1 MRKHDLVKFNTSNP
15 YIVRCLKTTA
25 GSVHG
30 FAHTTSEDTQAW
42 NDEMARQVAEAKAKG
57 EDTFSIVCD
66 DAGESRLS
74 PQSKTLA
81 FPVDG
86 VFTVIRARVRT
97 TRGYHTVTG
106 QTEILCVHTG
116 QQGFVKRDLLQKV

>member
-1 MRKHDLVKFNTSNP
+1 MRKHDLVRFDTTNP
-15 YIVRCLKTTA
+15 YIVRHIKTLSPIQGFTHTTA
-25 GSVHG
+25 
-30 FAHTTSEDTQAW
+30 EDTQAW
-42 NDEMARQVAEAKAKG
+42 HDEMSRQVAVAKAKG

-66 DAGESRLS
+66 SAGESRLS
-74 PQSKTLA
+74 PRSKTLV

-106 QTEILCVHTG
+106 QTEILCTTTG
-116 QQGFVKRDLLQKV
+116 QQGFVQRSFLEKV